1 MANCKGKKMGKK
13 PKLIIIDCDGVLYH
27 PSELNVNIMLVAF
40 NAMCD
45 DFDIADEKFN
55 IDKNL
60 NCKKPIGGIYNH
72 IISVAEKANTTPQA
86 VIKKTIGHI
95 DYSHI
100 TPDTDNILKLFQKV
114 SKKYKVC
121 ICTNNHIMHLNMVL
135 KAKFGITIKQLPF
148 EAFGATFAKQG
159 GIYHPKQS
167 DIFVKKLERHFG
179 IKALDF
185 LWIDDDPTVTN
196 AVTLLGSKST
206 LITQDYRLVNALN
219 DILR

>member
-1 MANCKGKKMGKK
+1 MKKK
-13 PKLIIIDCDGVLYH
+13 PKLIIIDCDGVLYD
-27 PSELNVNIMLVAF
+27 PSELNVNAMLAAF
-40 NAMCD
+40 NVACD
-45 DFDIADEKFN
+45 DFGVAEEKFN

-72 IISVAEKANTTPQA
+72 IISIATKANITPRTF
-86 VIKKTIGHI
+86 VKKTIGHI

-114 SKKYKVC
+114 SKKHKVC
-121 ICTNNHIMHLNMVL
+121 ICTNNHIIHLNMVL
-135 KAKFGITIKQLPF
+135 KAKFGITTKQLPF

-159 GIYHPKQS
+159 GRYHPKQS
-167 DIFVKKLERHFG
+167 DVFVKKLEKHFG
-179 IKALDF
+179 INATDF

-206 LITQDYRLVNALN
+206 LITQNYRLANALN
-219 DILR
+219 DLLR